1 MGIEGGAIQDC
12 RDGAVMELQS
22 VSKVYRMGRAKVTAL
37 SNVNLRIE
45 AGERVA
51 MIGPSG
57 SGKSTLLNIVG
68 LLDKPTSGKVFF
80 RGRNVESMDLDEA
93 SVIRRRHIGFVF
105 QQFHLVPWLT
115 ALENVELP
123 MAIAEVPGSKRKK
136 RASDLLKSVGL
147 GHRHHHKPNEMSG
160 GEQQR
165 VAIARAMANEPS
177 VILADEPTGNV
188 DSRTGIEIAE
198 LLKEVCEARMV
209 TLVLVTHN
217 YDLVNVLAQR
227 ELLLRDGMI
236 VKEVRA

>member
-1 MGIEGGAIQDC
+1 MGIEGSAIQDC